1 MQRTIQQ
8 LFSKYLRW
16 VFFLV
21 IAASLAFAIREG
33 MTPEFDGV
41 SISPRKVYRLEYY
54 KASPLQKLW
63 HHNMK
68 MPSFVRLYRIEPEA
82 LLGES
87 EVVDM
92 WLNGKLDWYLEPPLN
107 SVWVGNDIFFEN
119 IPPEC
124 TDCPPLTYR

>member
-1 MQRTIQQ
+1 
-8 LFSKYLRW
+8 
-16 VFFLV
+16 
-21 IAASLAFAIREG
+21 

-68 MPSFVRLYRIEPEA
+68 MPSFVRLYRIETET

-92 WLNGKLDWYLEPPLN
+92 WLNGELYWYLEPPLN
-107 SVWVGNDIFFEN
+107 RVRVGNDIVFKN

-124 TDCPPLTYR
+124 TDCPPLTDREMMP